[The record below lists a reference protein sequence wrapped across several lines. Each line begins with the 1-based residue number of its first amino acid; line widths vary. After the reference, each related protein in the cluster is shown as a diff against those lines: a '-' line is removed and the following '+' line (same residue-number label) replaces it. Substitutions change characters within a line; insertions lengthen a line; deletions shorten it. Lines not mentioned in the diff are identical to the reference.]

1 VRAGPAIAPTITGM
15 TAPSMPTLKYLAGYP
30 PPWLAAARSLL
41 EQGRVAEVMAQ
52 RHGPDHGLRTDGAL
66 YDFVAELKARFLRHA
81 RPISKVAY
89 DAKLQPVQHALGL
102 HTRISRVQ
110 GNRLAAR
117 REIRVA
123 SVFRQ
128 APESFLRTIV
138 VHELAHLKH
147 AEHDKAFYALC
158 MHMEPDYH
166 ALEFDVRLWLCSLEA
181 AASQDTIAHGPTR
194 LASGCA

>member
-1 VRAGPAIAPTITGM
+1 MQA
-15 TAPSMPTLKYLAGYP
+15 LKYLAGYP
-30 PPWLAAARSLL
+30 SHWLAAAQQLL
-41 EQGRVAEVMAQ
+41 AQGRVGEAMAQ
-52 RHGPDHGLRTDGAL
+52 RHGPAHGLRTDGAL

-81 RPISKVAY
+81 GPISKVAY

-102 HTRISRVQ
+102 HTRISRVH
-110 GNRLAAR
+110 GGRLAAR

-128 APESFLRTIV
+128 APAPFLRMVV

-158 MHMEPDYH
+158 THMEPDYH
-166 ALEFDVRLWLCSLEA
+166 ALEFDLRLWLCSLEVA
-181 AASQDTIAHGPTR
+181 TPHDTVAPAPMH